1 MPPTN
6 LETVDL
12 ALLAL
17 ALVVVFNGLR
27 RGLVREGLTLLGLVA
42 AFVAA
47 FSSYRPLA
55 ASLAEVSGP
64 HALAEPLAFGLVVLA
79 VLAAVN
85 VVTRVV
91 VAIASL
97 PVLNLVDRL
106 GGAALGAVEAAVLV
120 EIVVVLTALLGPP
133 GLRALVDSSQVA
145 RVALA
150 PLELVVP
157 WLPPEY
163 AVLRQVLL

>member
-17 ALVVVFNGLR
+17 ALAVVFNGLR

-42 AFVAA
+42 AFASA
-47 FSSYRPLA
+47 FSLYRPLA
-55 ASLAEVSGP
+55 ALLVEMSGP
-64 HALAEPLAFGLVVLA
+64 HPLAEPLAFGLVVLGA
-79 VLAAVN
+79 LVLVNLVTRMVAAV
-85 VVTRVV
+85 
-91 VAIASL
+91 ASL
-97 PVLNLVDRL
+97 PVLSLVDRL
-106 GGAALGAVEAAVLV
+106 GGAALGVIEAAVLV
-120 EIVVVLTALLGPP
+120 EIVVVLTSLLGPP

-163 AVLRQVLL
+163 AVLRQVVL